1 MTFDVDVNGQV
12 RSVKIDR
19 VIGVDNRFTVTVNG
33 RQHVIDARRLDQS
46 SLSVI
51 FCDQNFSSH
60 MVTIVDSGR
69 RATVDVEKSSCVF
82 QVGLNIDRSVL
93 TADTTSAAVADGL
106 QEITAPMPG
115 RVVKLLVAAG
125 DPVIK
130 RQGIVVVEAMK
141 MENTLTSPTAGRV
154 VELKVKAGA
163 VVEAGLVLATVEQEG
178 PLCSS

>member
-12 RSVKIDR
+12 RCVQIDR
-19 VIGVDNRFTVTVNG
+19 VVGVDNRFTVTMNG
-33 RQHVIDARRLDQS
+33 QQHVVDARRLDQS
-46 SLSVI
+46 SLSLI
-51 FCDQNFSSH
+51 LRDQNFSSH

-82 QVGLNIDRSVL
+82 QIGLNADRSIF
-93 TADTTSAAVADGL
+93 TADTTSVPVADGL
-106 QEITAPMPG
+106 QQIMAPMPG

-125 DPVIK
+125 DLVTN

-141 MENTLTSPTAGRV
+141 MENTLTSPGAGRV
-154 VELKVKAGA
+154 VEIKVKPGA
-163 VVEAGLVLATVEQEG
+163 VVEAGLVLATVEQEE

>member
-1 MTFDVDVNGQV
+1 M
-12 RSVKIDR
+12 
-19 VIGVDNRFTVTVNG
+19 
-33 RQHVIDARRLDQS
+33 
-46 SLSVI
+46 
-51 FCDQNFSSH
+51 
-60 MVTIVDSGR
+60 
-69 RATVDVEKSSCVF
+69 
-82 QVGLNIDRSVL
+82 
-93 TADTTSAAVADGL
+93 TADTTLAAGADGL

-130 RQGIVVVEAMK
+130 QQGIVVVEAMK

>member
-33 RQHVIDARRLDQS
+33 RQQVIDARRLDQS

-51 FCDQNFSSH
+51 LCDQNFSSH

-82 QVGLNIDRSVL
+82 QIGLNTDRSVF
-93 TADTTSAAVADGL
+93 TTDSTSATVAEGL

-141 MENTLTSPTAGRV
+141 MENTLSSPSAGRV
-154 VELKVKAGA
+154 VEIKVKAGA

>member
-1 MTFDVDVNGQV
+1 MTLDVDVNGQV

-33 RQHVIDARRLDQS
+33 RQQVIDARRLDQS

-51 FCDQNFSSH
+51 LCDQNFSSH

-82 QVGLNIDRSVL
+82 QIGLNTDRSVF
-93 TADTTSAAVADGL
+93 TTDSTSATVAEGL

-141 MENTLTSPTAGRV
+141 MENTLTSPSAGRV
-154 VELKVKAGA
+154 VEIKVKAGA

>member
-12 RSVKIDR
+12 RCVQIDR
-19 VIGVDNRFTVTVNG
+19 VVGADNRFTVTMNG
-33 RQHVIDARRLDQS
+33 QQHVVDARRLDQS

-51 FCDQNFSSH
+51 LCDQNFSSH
-60 MVTIVDSGR
+60 LVTIVDSGR

-154 VELKVKAGA
+154 VE
-163 VVEAGLVLATVEQEG
+163 AGLVLATVEQEG
-178 PLCSS
+178 SLCSS